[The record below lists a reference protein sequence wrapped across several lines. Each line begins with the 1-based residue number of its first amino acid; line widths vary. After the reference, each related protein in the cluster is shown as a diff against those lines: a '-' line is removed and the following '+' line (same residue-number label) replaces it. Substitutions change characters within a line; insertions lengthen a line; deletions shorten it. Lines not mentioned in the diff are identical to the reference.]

1 MSKKDEIKKKF
12 ESGSTPSQVDFE
24 GLIDFSANATYL
36 DSGELSSERLPQ
48 NMNINSIIADGS
60 GLINLKASNLLG
72 NLPDSVISNIDASKI
87 NLGKLANERLPDE
100 ISVVT
105 VSGDGSGL
113 THLMASAI
121 EGEISNS
128 RLPSNII
135 VNSVSANGADITDL
149 NPDNISGVLPD
160 HLVPSL
166 SAEKINS
173 GKLNNDHLPLDITA
187 NSFSGNGLGLTGITA
202 DNISS
207 GTLSNDYLSHASE
220 TQAGITRFAN
230 INEAIQ
236 SEVGD
241 KAISPKQLAHVM
253 SQKEQEINDKLALIK
268 AGLKFRDNVCVVAVE
283 PVDRGNVQEIDGYQI
298 QDGDRV
304 LLTNQ
309 ENANEN
315 TVWIANATLP
325 WEIAED
331 LDNDIDGE
339 MAIGISVEVIS
350 GDEYANTYWSVSA
363 INDGIIWKK
372 RNDLNDFDAGNGIII
387 NGLNISA
394 DENWIR
400 SLNELTAGNGIR
412 LDEGVVSADED
423 WIKQLNPVNAGTGIT
438 VDNNIVSADEAW
450 IKELTELSTGNGIT
464 INNDIISADE
474 GWIKQVTQMSA
485 GDGITIED
493 NIISSNQEWVVNLLE
508 SHLGEGLVM
517 TDNKIR
523 LDESWL
529 NNKINQQIS
538 LNNNVIPESIP
549 EAIPLMMEP
558 VAMQMAPLDV
568 LPIALPP
575 VAFTPVAA
583 PIKYQTLSTK
593 PTLIHMENLAGHGV
607 YSIDHLKAADM
618 SALAYFENGS
628 NNIKLFNLSSKS
640 QVGEI
645 NLSARPGHVEYSTV
659 YDALFYSM
667 NGSLYQL
674 SDTNESSI
682 FLENVNDFFFTAAG
696 NRCVTRYSNK
706 LNIFDMVSKKII
718 QSFEITVSG
727 RIGNRTIGS
736 SYNGE
741 YLAVATGYKKQ
752 DVQVFDVKKGTSKAI
767 KIDGASA
774 TYSPT
779 PSEDGSEVYVG
790 GGFSDGHLYVY
801 NVASGRLN
809 RKFKPFSAYVY
820 QVKPT
825 ADPNYVVAGGYNG
838 VLKIINIKD
847 GTQWWSSTNIALINE
862 VTVSSDLKRIYVAS
876 GAGDARFSVFDI
888 K

>member
-1 MSKKDEIKKKF
+1 VSKKDEIKKKF

-48 NMNINSIIADGS
+48 DMNINSITADGS
-60 GLINLKASNLLG
+60 GLTNLTASNLLG
-72 NLPDSVISNIDASKI
+72 SLPDLVIANIDASKI
-87 NLGKLANERLPDE
+87 NLGKLDNERLPDE
-100 ISVVT
+100 VSVVT

-135 VNSVSANGADITDL
+135 VNSVSGNGADITDL

-160 HLVPSL
+160 YLVPSL

-173 GKLNNDHLPLDITA
+173 GKLTNDRLPLDITA
-187 NSFSGNGLGLTGITA
+187 NSFFGNGSGLTGIIA

-220 TQAGITRFAN
+220 TQVGITRFAN
-230 INEAIQ
+230 ISEAIQ

-241 KAISPKQLAHVM
+241 KAISPKQLAYVM
-253 SQKEQEINDKLALIK
+253 SQKQQEINDQLALVK
-268 AGLKFRDNVCVVAVE
+268 AGLKFRDNVCAVAIE
-283 PVDRGNVQEIDGYQI
+283 PVDQDNVQEIDGYQI

-315 TVWIANATLP
+315 NVWIANATLP

-339 MAIGISVEVIS
+339 MAIGISVEVIN

-400 SLNELTAGNGIR
+400 SLNELTAGSGIR
-412 LDEGVVSADED
+412 LDEGVVSADQD
-423 WIKQLNPVNAGTGIT
+423 WIKQLTTLNAGAGIT

-450 IKELTELSTGNGIT
+450 IKELTKLSTGNGIT

-474 GWIKQVTQMSA
+474 GWVKQVTQMSA

-493 NIISSNQEWVVNLLE
+493 NTISSNQEWVVNLLE
-508 SHLGEGLVM
+508 SRLGEGLVM

-529 NNKINQQIS
+529 NNKISQQI
-538 LNNNVIPESIP
+538 LLHNNVIPESIP
-549 EAIPLMMEP
+549 EATPLMMEP
-558 VAMQMAPLDV
+558 VD
-568 LPIALPP
+568 IAP
-575 VAFTPVAA
+575 VAIASVVPVPVAA
-583 PIKYQTLSTK
+583 PIKYQTLTTK
-593 PTLIHMENLAGHGV
+593 PTLAHMENLAGHGV
-607 YSIDHLKAADM
+607 YSIDHLKSADM
-618 SALAYFENGS
+618 NALAYFENGS
-628 NNIKLFNLSSKS
+628 NNIKLFDLSSKS
-640 QVGEI
+640 KVGEI

-674 SDTNESSI
+674 SDANESSI

-727 RIGNRTIGS
+727 RIGNRTLGS

-752 DVQVFDVKKGTSKAI
+752 DVQVFDVKKGTSKII

-790 GGFSDGHLYVY
+790 GGFSDGHIYIY
-801 NVASGRLN
+801 NVADASFN
-809 RKFKPFSAYVY
+809 RKIKPFSAYVY

-825 ADPNYVVAGGYNG
+825 ADPNYVVTGGYNG

-847 GTQWWSSTNIALINE
+847 GTQWWSSVNIALINE